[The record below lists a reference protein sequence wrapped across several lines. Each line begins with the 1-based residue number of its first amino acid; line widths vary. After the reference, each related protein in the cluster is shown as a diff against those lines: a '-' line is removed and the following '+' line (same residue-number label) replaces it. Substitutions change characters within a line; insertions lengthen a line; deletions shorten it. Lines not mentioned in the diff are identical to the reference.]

1 MEAIK
6 VPPVQTFRQPACP
19 AKANILP
26 CSPPDMFAETHH
38 QNVTEATTHLP
49 LACVMQLSSLKG
61 TEEGAGAQDE
71 TDKKLLKEI
80 QELDK
85 NHDGTIDP
93 TELVAFVKR
102 SMKRE
107 VVMGRLKWALVAGAV
122 MLVLMALAVFGV
134 SYAVTVLTRELA
146 TAVSLRCWVPGLLVT
161 QMMADAYIHRQRLH
175 YRLFVSS
182 CFSHPCLYQ
191 CRTLGGLLLPL

>member
-6 VPPVQTFRQPACP
+6 VPPKGEKALQTFHPPACP
-19 AKANILP
+19 TKANILP
-26 CSPPDMFAETHH
+26 CSPPDAFADPNH

-49 LACVMQLSSLKG
+49 FACVMQLSSLKA
-61 TEEGAGAQDE
+61 TEEGASAQDE

-80 QELDK
+80 QDLDR

-102 SMKRE
+102 SMKRD
-107 VVMGRLKWALVAGAV
+107 VALGRLKWALVAGAV

-161 QMMADAYIHRQRLH
+161 
-175 YRLFVSS
+175 
-182 CFSHPCLYQ
+182 
-191 CRTLGGLLLPL
+191 